1 MKFSE
6 DIIKGFNLESLEE
19 KEPVN
24 IMQVEDMLQFMR
36 NCADR
41 IAQKSEWYIKTND
54 AEIQMDCIDI
64 VTAKL
69 NDFTQVFKD
78 IVIFMRQKE
87 GTFRNGTSLRY
98 CMTSFDTFG
107 FQQTEEEKIFLRE
120 LLLRNEIT
128 HDYFNRDLHQQK
140 LIWIMVNCSHG
151 ALDVYNEINGYCLN
165 NNLLKS
171 YVNKNQ
177 TFGDKEN

>member
-6 DIIKGFNLESLEE
+6 DIIKGFNLEPLEE

-24 IMQVEDMLQFMR
+24 IMQVEDMLQFMK
-36 NCADR
+36 NCAER
-41 IAQKSEWYIKTND
+41 IVQKSEQYIKTND
-54 AEIQMDCIDI
+54 VEVQMDCIDI

-78 IVIFMRQKE
+78 LVIYMRQKE
-87 GTFRNGTSLRY
+87 GTYKNGNSLRF

-107 FQQTEEEKIFLRE
+107 FRQTEGEKTFLRE

-128 HDYFNRDLHQQK
+128 HDYFNRELHQQK
-140 LIWIMVNCSHG
+140 LIWIMVNCSQG
-151 ALDVYNEINGYCLN
+151 ALDVYNEINNYCLN
-165 NNLLKS
+165 HDLLES
-171 YVNKNQ
+171 YVNK
-177 TFGDKEN
+177 G

>member
-6 DIIKGFNLESLEE
+6 DIIKGFNLEPLEE

-24 IMQVEDMLQFMR
+24 IMQVEDMLQFMK
-36 NCADR
+36 NCAER
-41 IAQKSEWYIKTND
+41 IVQKSEQYIKTND
-54 AEIQMDCIDI
+54 AEVQMDCIDI

-78 IVIFMRQKE
+78 LVIYMRQKE
-87 GTFRNGTSLRY
+87 GTYKNGNSLRF

-107 FQQTEEEKIFLRE
+107 FRQTEEEKTFLRE

-128 HDYFNRDLHQQK
+128 HDYFNRELHQQK
-140 LIWIMVNCSHG
+140 LIWIMVNCSQG
-151 ALDVYNEINGYCLN
+151 ALDVYNEINNYCLN
-165 NNLLKS
+165 HDLLES
-171 YVNKNQ
+171 YVNK
-177 TFGDKEN
+177 G

>member
-6 DIIKGFNLESLEE
+6 DIIKGFNLDSLEE

-24 IMQVEDMLQFMR
+24 VMQVEDMLQFMKS
-36 NCADR
+36 CAER
-41 IAQKSEWYIKTND
+41 LVQKSKQYIKTND

-78 IVIFMRQKE
+78 LVIFMRQEE
-87 GTFRNGTSLRY
+87 GTYKTGNSLRY
-98 CMTSFDTFG
+98 CLTSFDTFG
-107 FQQTEEEKIFLRE
+107 FQQTEEEKVFLRE

-128 HDYFNRDLHQQK
+128 HDYFNRELHQQK
-140 LIWIMVNCSHG
+140 LIWIMVNCSQG
-151 ALDVYNEINGYCLN
+151 ALDVYNDINGYCLKHD
-165 NNLLKS
+165 LLKG

-177 TFGDKEN
+177 SFC

>member
-6 DIIKGFNLESLEE
+6 DIIKGFNLEPQKE

-24 IMQVEDMLQFMR
+24 VMQVEDILQFMKS
-36 NCADR
+36 CAER
-41 IAQKSEWYIKTND
+41 LVQKSEQYIKTND

-78 IVIFMRQKE
+78 LVIFMRQEE
-87 GTFRNGTSLRY
+87 GTYKTGNSLRY

-107 FQQTEEEKIFLRE
+107 FQQTEEEKVFLRE

-128 HDYFNRDLHQQK
+128 HDYFNRELHQQK
-140 LIWIMVNCSHG
+140 LIWIMVNCSQG
-151 ALDVYNEINGYCLN
+151 ALDVYNDINGYCLEHD
-165 NNLLKS
+165 LLKG

-177 TFGDKEN
+177 SFC